1 MLNIST
7 TTAVSW
13 PTPLSSAVAPVSPA
27 TAVQPVQAG
36 GNDGKAQTGFGRESQ
51 AARQHALATRGQ
63 TEARGAVAEGSSPA
77 ASESRGPAPQDP
89 AAQRQAKQEATQVA
103 EQQKAKDKQA
113 IEHLQ
118 SVLSRMWAAS
128 AAVIDRALGIEPP
141 NGSDALPG
149 NQSDTAPDLSA
160 VAATLVARKTPLVP
174 ERAARPAPEPLP
186 WPVMPEAVAP
196 EDGVVT
202 AAVELVDPA
211 DVVAYDE
218 HGNSSMV
225 PLESGNLVNQ
235 MV

>member
-7 TTAVSW
+7 TTAVAW
-13 PTPLSSAVAPVSPA
+13 PTPPSGAVAPVSPA
-27 TAVQPVQAG
+27 AAVQPVQAG
-36 GNDGKAQTGFGRESQ
+36 NHDGKAQTGFGREGQ

-63 TEARGAVAEGSSPA
+63 AEARTAAADSASPA
-77 ASESRGPAPQDP
+77 AGEARMPAPHDP
-89 AAQRQAKQEATQVA
+89 VAQRQAKQEATQVA

-141 NGSDALPG
+141 NGSELPG
-149 NQSDTAPDLSA
+149 SQSDTAPDLSA

-174 ERAARPAPEPLP
+174 ERAALPAPDPLP
-186 WPVMPEAVAP
+186 WPVMADAATPEGAEPVAV
-196 EDGVVT
+196 
-202 AAVELVDPA
+202 VELVDPA
-211 DVVAYDE
+211 DVLAYDE
-218 HGNSSMV
+218 RGNSSMA
-225 PLESGNLVNQ
+225 PLEAGTLVNQ